1 MNDLVKTEGKPQA
14 MIGAAAAVAAPVEQK
29 QYLTFMLGGEMFS
42 IGILCIREII
52 WYSNLTEV
60 PMMPACIRGVIN
72 LRGAVVPVM
81 DLSNRFGKP
90 ATPVSKSTCII
101 IVEVQ
106 TANEGERQNMGV
118 VVDSVQAVLEI
129 PTSETEP
136 APSFGAKI
144 RPDLLVTLTEA
155 QVPPLACLNETPP
168 VKLFSETLRSAA
180 WFVAPSAVNVV
191 SPPTETVVPAACF
204 TPPLAFAVPVVTL
217 KFPATLT
224 LPKT

>member
-1 MNDLVKTEGKPQA
+1 MNTLVKTE
-14 MIGAAAAVAAPVEQK
+14 AAPKAPAGTAVAVAATAAPVEQK

-90 ATPVSKSTCII
+90 ATPVTKSTCII

-106 TANEGERQNMGV
+106 TQNEGERLSMGV

-129 PTSETEP
+129 AASDIEP
-136 APSFGAKI
+136 PPSFGAKI
-144 RPDLLVTLTEA
+144 RSDFIEGIGKVNGKFVILLNVNNVLSMQEIGEMG
-155 QVPPLACLNETPP
+155 Q
-168 VKLFSETLRSAA
+168 AA
-180 WFVAPSAVNVV
+180 AHATDVAVV
-191 SPPTETVVPAACF
+191 G
-204 TPPLAFAVPVVTL
+204 
-217 KFPATLT
+217 
-224 LPKT
+224 